1 MERIKQALEKAKAE
15 RDAAGGAEPAGAR
28 PEGAPQALES
38 AAVPQ
43 AGLLQETSIA
53 YSRTRVETPDTAH
66 LRRNLVISEDGDRA
80 GLTAYKMLRTQV
92 LQRMN
97 AQQWNALA
105 LTSPAAGDGKTLTA
119 INLAISM
126 ARELG
131 QTVLLVDLDLCNP
144 SIHKYLGLAPGPG
157 VLGYLRDGVAMNEV
171 LVNPGIDRLVVMPGG
186 FPVENSS
193 EILASGAVGKLVAE
207 MKSRYPSRMVLFDL
221 PPILAT
227 DDALSFAPHVDA
239 FLLVI
244 REGKTTRQEI
254 EHSLELLQNV
264 PVLGTVLNAAEN
276 HHLPY
281 YYGR

>member
-15 RDAAGGAEPAGAR
+15 RDAAGGATASDERVGASANASLPA
-28 PEGAPQALES
+28 EPQA
-38 AAVPQ
+38 A
-43 AGLLQETSIA
+43 LLQETSIA
-53 YSRTRVETPDTAH
+53 YSRTPVSLSNAEH
-66 LRRNLVISEDGDRA
+66 LRRNLVISEDGDPV

-97 AQQWNALA
+97 AKQWNALA
-105 LTSPAAGDGKTLTA
+105 LTSPTAGDGKTLTA
-119 INLAISM
+119 INLAISI

-131 QTVLLVDLDLCNP
+131 QTVLLVDLDLHAP
-144 SIHKYLGLAPGPG
+144 SVHKYLGLQPGPG
-157 VLGYLRDGVAMNEV
+157 VLGYLRDGVAMSEV

-186 FPVENSS
+186 QPVENSS

-239 FLLVI
+239 FLLVM

-276 HHLPY
+276 QHLPY

>member
-15 RDAAGGAEPAGAR
+15 RDAAGGATASDERVGASANATLPA
-28 PEGAPQALES
+28 EPQA
-38 AAVPQ
+38 A
-43 AGLLQETSIA
+43 LLQETSIA
-53 YSRTRVETPDTAH
+53 YSRTPVSLSNAEH
-66 LRRNLVISEDGDRA
+66 LRRNLVISEDGDPV

-97 AQQWNALA
+97 AKQWNALA

-119 INLAISM
+119 INLAISI

-131 QTVLLVDLDLCNP
+131 QTVLLVDLDLHVP
-144 SIHKYLGLAPGPG
+144 SVHKYLGLQPGPG
-157 VLGYLRDGVAMNEV
+157 VLGYLRDGVAMSEV
-171 LVNPGIDRLVVMPGG
+171 LVNPGIERLVVMPGG
-186 FPVENSS
+186 QPVENSS

-221 PPILAT
+221 PPIRAT
-227 DDALSFAPHVDA
+227 DDALSFAPHVEA